1 MLGEGPTDDVI
12 GSVGTAEK
20 NFVLF
25 LVIELQNFTWVCIIM
40 VIIVVLVLEKKSL
53 SLKPI
58 IKTSTFQ
65 LNFVQ
70 ETSEKKI
77 EKKKKTYLKNM
88 MLSNLGKR
96 LLEEMLMIFQ
106 SIIMLLINL
115 LLLINLFY

>member
-77 EKKKKTYLKNM
+77 EKKKHIWKIWCCLI
-88 MLSNLGKR
+88 LGSV
-96 LLEEMLMIFQ
+96 F
-106 SIIMLLINL
+106 
-115 LLLINLFY
+115 